1 MLPNGKLTFTLIDFG
16 VSSKLRRRKSRENA
30 CFKGNYIYSSF
41 SHLDKGF
48 ANELDD
54 LYSLVFLA
62 YKMVYRVLPW
72 EIIEEVKND
81 PSFANSD
88 EFADLRIRRAEEFM
102 QILLDENSA
111 FLPLF

>member
-1 MLPNGKLTFTLIDFG
+1 MFTLIDFG

-41 SHLDKGF
+41 SHLDRGF

-62 YKMVYRVLPW
+62 YKIVYCILPW
-72 EIIEEVKND
+72 EAIEEIKDD

-88 EFADLRIRRAEEFM
+88 EFADLRVRRGEEFM
-102 QILLDENSA
+102 QILLDDDSA